1 MSGSIGHLLARA
13 CQPWRTSWPVGARGF
28 EELVTMDRSAKNIS
42 PRADGDLAIVGD
54 PSGTTGGGLAGTSP
68 VDLLV
73 STRPELAARTGMD
86 PGRVEDV
93 IIERV
98 AS

>member
-1 MSGSIGHLLARA
+1 MAHILAGRREGIRGAGHHGPFG
-13 CQPWRTSWPVGARGF
+13 Q
-28 EELVTMDRSAKNIS
+28 NIS
-42 PRADGDLAIVGD
+42 PRADGDLAIVGY

-73 STRPELAARTGMD
+73 SMRRELVARTGMD